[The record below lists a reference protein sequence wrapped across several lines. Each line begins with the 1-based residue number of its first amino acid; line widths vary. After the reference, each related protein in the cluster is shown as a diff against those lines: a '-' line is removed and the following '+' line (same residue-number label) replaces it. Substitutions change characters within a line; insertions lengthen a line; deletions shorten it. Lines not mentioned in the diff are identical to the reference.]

1 MTRTATLLN
10 DLILPKWPR
19 PTDPFACA
27 FRADRLEHAAG
38 ELARLFNEQYHTAV
52 SEITAGG
59 LTSPDYELRFP
70 VIPVRRVDTD
80 RLRCE
85 LPAAYDHT
93 AHLRA
98 TDAEHIL
105 GRDELYD
112 LCRNTDP
119 ARIAYHRHHRRP
131 RRNPQPR
138 RTRPLPP
145 HGPQKRPPHNSP
157 EGDRVRWY
165 HYPELAD
172 RETLLAML
180 RAGLSVRDICT
191 NIGCTK
197 TAVASAIRNHG
208 IQRPFVEGLSDEMK
222 KKLRL

>member
-10 DLILPKWPR
+10 DLILPKWPL
-19 PTDPFACA
+19 PAYPFARA
-27 FRADRLEHAAG
+27 FWADRLEHAAG

-52 SEITAGG
+52 SGITAGG

-85 LPAAYDHT
+85 LPAAYDRT

-119 ARIAYHRHHRRP
+119 ARTASLTIVTIGDLAEILSPAELDPFLLTDHKTARP
-131 RRNPQPR
+131 IILR
-138 RTRPLPP
+138 
-145 HGPQKRPPHNSP
+145 
-157 EGDRVRWY
+157 
-165 HYPELAD
+165 
-172 RETLLAML
+172 RETA
-180 RAGLSVRDICT
+180 
-191 NIGCTK
+191 
-197 TAVASAIRNHG
+197 
-208 IQRPFVEGLSDEMK
+208 
-222 KKLRL
+222 